1 MYINKINEI
10 FKKYVNKC
18 VNKWIFPINNKII
31 YNVCFYIIFI
41 LYKII
46 LILLHIIFLGVTY
59 LFNDFLNLKIIIK
72 NTNYIMND
80 LILLFI
86 FLLYLFYF
94 IIISIEIVK
103 KLKNYIKKLF
113 LINKRYLYSFALF
126 LLYSIYNKVNLVYL
140 AFYFFYILLLLI
152 LLYSLKNYKI
162 IEKIKNERIKKIL
175 ISLYTKNYIFYI
187 HKILLIQFFYFLIY
201 IYSDMI
207 YCESFLTKLLHD
219 TFMEVGSSIGIKKET
234 NVSIL
239 ETIGMFT
246 ILGTISF
253 GTIKAYL
260 YVQGTEHRSIENK
273 LENLE
278 ERLEILNQKVD
289 LNRNLIENNITLT
302 SEEATI
308 IKLVFLL
315 HQYM

>member
-10 FKKYVNKC
+10 FKKCVNKC
-18 VNKWIFPINNKII
+18 IFLTNHKII
-31 YNVCFYIIFI
+31 YNICFYIIFI

-46 LILLHIIFLGVTY
+46 LILLHIMFLGLTY
-59 LFNDFLNLKIIIK
+59 LYNDFLNLKIIIK
-72 NTNYIMND
+72 NTNINYIMND

-175 ISLYTKNYIFYI
+175 ISLSTKNYIFYI
-187 HKILLIQFFYFLIY
+187 HRILLIQFFYFLIY

-207 YCESFLTKLLHD
+207 Y
-219 TFMEVGSSIGIKKET
+219 I
-234 NVSIL
+234 VSL
-239 ETIGMFT
+239 F
-246 ILGTISF
+246 
-253 GTIKAYL
+253 
-260 YVQGTEHRSIENK
+260 
-273 LENLE
+273 
-278 ERLEILNQKVD
+278 
-289 LNRNLIENNITLT
+289 
-302 SEEATI
+302 
-308 IKLVFLL
+308 
-315 HQYM
+315 

>member
-18 VNKWIFPINNKII
+18 IFLTNHKII
-31 YNVCFYIIFI
+31 YNIIFI

-46 LILLHIIFLGVTY
+46 LILLHIMFLGLTY
-59 LFNDFLNLKIIIK
+59 LCNDFLNLKIIIK
-72 NTNYIMND
+72 NTNINYIMND

-94 IIISIEIVK
+94 IIISIEILKNDK
-103 KLKNYIKKLF
+103 KLKNNYINKLF
-113 LINKRYLYSFALF
+113 LINKRYLQIIIYSFALF

-175 ISLYTKNYIFYI
+175 ISLSTKNYIFYI
-187 HKILLIQFFYFLIY
+187 HRILLIQFFYFLIY

-207 YCESFLTKLLHD
+207 YCESFLTKLYY
-219 TFMEVGSSIGIKKET
+219 M
-234 NVSIL
+234 IL
-239 ETIGMFT
+239 
-246 ILGTISF
+246 LW
-253 GTIKAYL
+253 
-260 YVQGTEHRSIENK
+260 
-273 LENLE
+273 
-278 ERLEILNQKVD
+278 
-289 LNRNLIENNITLT
+289 
-302 SEEATI
+302 
-308 IKLVFLL
+308 KLVVL
-315 HQYM
+315 